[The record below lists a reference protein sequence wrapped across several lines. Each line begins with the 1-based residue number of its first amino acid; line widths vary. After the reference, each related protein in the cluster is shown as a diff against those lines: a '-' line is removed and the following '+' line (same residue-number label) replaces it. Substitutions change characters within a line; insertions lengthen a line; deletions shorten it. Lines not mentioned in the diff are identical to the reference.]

1 MTNNTLFCA
10 IALLALGFWSYSE
23 SGTNHKKIA
32 EEATKLARETDNNAP
47 VVTPEKVSMT
57 TLIPAGIGA
66 GLLACV
72 AAVIYLPNAR
82 KHIMHVAA
90 MVGLLGFIGG
100 FVPIFRSKTGF
111 NLESIAI
118 KSGLMMSLICVI
130 FVALCVK
137 SFIDARKARQAGTP
151 APA

>member
-10 IALLALGFWSYSE
+10 IALLGLGIWSYVE
-23 SGTNHKKIA
+23 SGNNHKKA
-32 EEATKLARETDNNAP
+32 ADEATKLARETEANAP
-47 VVTPEKVSMT
+47 AVTPDKVSMT

-72 AAVIYLPNAR
+72 AGVIFLPNAR

-90 MVGLLGFIGG
+90 LVGVLGFVGG
-100 FVPIFRSKTGF
+100 FVPVFRSKTGF
-111 NLESIAI
+111 DLESMAI
-118 KSGLMMSLICVI
+118 KSGLLMSLICVI

-137 SFIDARKARQAGTP
+137 SFIDARKARTAGTP

>member
-10 IALLALGFWSYSE
+10 LALLGLGLWSYVE
-23 SGTNHKKIA
+23 SGNGHKKA
-32 EEATKLARETDNNAP
+32 ADEATKEAREKDSNAIAVP
-47 VVTPEKVSMT
+47 PEKVSMT
-57 TLIPAGIGA
+57 TLIPAGVGVA
-66 GLLACV
+66 LLGCV
-72 AAVIYLPNAR
+72 AGVIFLPNAR

-90 MVGLLGFIGG
+90 MVGLLGFVGG

-111 NLESIAI
+111 NLESMAI

-137 SFIDARKARQAGTP
+137 SFIDARKAREAGTP
-151 APA
+151 VAG